1 MGAAGESPLLWLY
14 NTAQLMHSSDSTA
27 KIFDKLHIAMMVFGV
42 FSIVALYAFGF
53 YRALTCPYS
62 LNYEGVPLWASW
74 ALAHGLNIY
83 DPARL
88 SAEPWSVNIYPPLMP
103 IIGQLASAKVAGC
116 LIFLR
121 ALSAVCAVGTAILLW
136 LLWKRS
142 AVDRVAA
149 AAALV
154 FVFSPLPVWFNSF
167 MCKPDFLCIFFIIAT
182 LLVFWLKYER
192 DELSTKAL
200 LPCVALSVLALLG
213 KQQGVLAPATICVFL
228 LVRGK
233 TAAAVR
239 FGCIIVAAFALTGIV
254 FQLITGGVP
263 QIYAFLKQLHWDYNN
278 VGLNVSTLAA
288 DGIKLGLISAGA
300 ILYIVRKQVAMP
312 QFQFACIF
320 LVLSVLQCLSSL
332 GIPAATSNHFILPFI
347 GFAMV
352 AALVGTRW
360 TWFAAALAVVSV
372 ILVIDLALFL
382 DKQVSTVRTEAA
394 GVLQQLPHQG
404 KLLSEDPYWVFA
416 TGTELVMVDC
426 NIFQSVW
433 RQRPQLQQPF
443 IDRLKS
449 KAYAAVMINHRDS
462 RQGGNYIWTPEALAA
477 IKENYRLA
485 GSGTGNG
492 ISQDIYLPK

>member
-1 MGAAGESPLLWLY
+1 MDSSSA
-14 NTAQLMHSSDSTA
+14 TART
-27 KIFDKLHIAMMVFGV
+27 FDKLHTAMMVFGV
-42 FSIVALYAFGF
+42 VSIVGLYAFGF
-53 YRALTCPYS
+53 YRALICPYS

-88 SAEPWSVNIYPPLMP
+88 YAEPWCVNIYPPLMP
-103 IIGQLASAKVAGC
+103 LIGQIAAGQVSQS

-121 ALSAVCAVGTAILLW
+121 AISAVCAVGIAVLLW
-136 LLWKRS
+136 FLLRRIT
-142 AVDRVAA
+142 ANRVGA

-167 MCKPDFLCIFFIIAT
+167 MAKPDFLCIFFVMAT
-182 LLVFWLKYER
+182 LFVFWLRYDR
-192 DELSTKAL
+192 DQLSTKAL
-200 LPCVALSVLALLG
+200 LPCVGLSVLALLA
-213 KQQGVLAPATICVFL
+213 KQQGILAPLTICAFL

-233 TAAAVR
+233 VAPAVR
-239 FGCIIVAAFALTGIV
+239 FGLAVVAAFALTGVV

-263 QIYAFLKQLHWDYNN
+263 SIYSFLKQLHWDYNN
-278 VGLNVSTLAA
+278 VRLNVSTLGVDA
-288 DGIKLGLISAGA
+288 IKLAVIGVGTVVYL
-300 ILYIVRKQVAMP
+300 VRKSVPIPMA
-312 QFQFACIF
+312 QFQFVCVF

-332 GIPAATSNHFILPFI
+332 GVPAATSNHFILPFI
-347 GFAMV
+347 GFAML

-360 TWFAAALAVVSV
+360 RWFAGGLAIFSVV
-372 ILVIDLALFL
+372 LAIDMALFL
-382 DKQVSTVRTEAA
+382 DQHAHTVESEAA

-433 RQRPQLQQPF
+433 RQQPALEQPF
-443 IDRLKS
+443 IDRLKN
-449 KAYAAVMINHRDS
+449 KAYAAVMINRRDS
-462 RQGGNYIWTPEALAA
+462 RMGGNYIWNPAALSA

-485 GSGTGNG
+485 GTGTGNG